1 MQIAIVVYPAFTA
14 LDVIGPYEV
23 LGRMPGAEIVFVAE
37 QAGLVTDDA
46 GRLTLQAVDLD
57 DVVAPDVVLIGG
69 GPGQPAQMVD
79 GRLREWLR
87 SADRTSTW
95 TSAVC
100 TGTLILA
107 GAGLLDG
114 REAATHW
121 LATEKLA
128 ELGVM
133 PSTQRVVV
141 DGKYATGAGVSA
153 GIDMALTLAG
163 LIVGDETAQAIQL
176 IVEYSPQP
184 PYDAGT
190 PQSAPAHLVTRLTD
204 RRQELLGHL

>member
-87 SADRTSTW
+87 SADLTSTW

-190 PQSAPAHLVTRLTD
+190 PQSAPGHLVTRLTD

>member
-190 PQSAPAHLVTRLTD
+190 PQSAPGHLVTRLTD